1 MSRITYTGH
10 LSVCVLCLIS
20 LPGGAAPDLLAFL
33 LPQIMMTKSREC
45 THKNIIQFHDTYL
58 VGDELWVLMEFAD
71 GGSLTEILQR
81 RRCVQFLH
89 LHVPVVTHDVLCHSL
104 REEHIAAITK
114 SCLEALCCLHSRGV
128 IHRDVKSDSILFTS
142 DGTVKLSDFG
152 FCARITPEHKKRHSL
167 VGTPFWMAPEII
179 SKQPY
184 GTEVRLT
191 TNASLI
197 MDHSYLL
204 L

>member
-1 MSRITYTGH
+1 MSRIKYTGR

-33 LPQIMMTKSREC
+33 LPQITMTKSREC

-71 GGSLTEILQR
+71 GGSLTEILKR
-81 RRCVQFLH
+81 RRYDQLLCVYVSVLIMLFLC
-89 LHVPVVTHDVLCHSL
+89 LCSL

-142 DGTVKLSDFG
+142 NGTVKLSDFG

-191 TNASLI
+191 ASA
-197 MDHSYLL
+197 
-204 L
+204 